1 MNFTLHAISAF
12 PADPAF
18 LLSAGVAASVVIVSM
33 HAMPARPV
41 GPSAS
46 MVITIAMSVACM
58 ALLALSV
65 ASGLSTAQ
73 DERIR
78 VIKQV
83 ETVTGLAHLIPMDDQ
98 LTLCALGA
106 GEDATEYVGR
116 NNGGEDVVALVRR
129 GEEQGGLC
137 EYAITLNP

>member
-18 LLSAGVAASVVIVSM
+18 LLSAGVAAAVLIVSM
-33 HAMPARPV
+33 RAIPARPV

-83 ETVTGLAHLIPMDDQ
+83 ETVTELAHLIPMGDQ

-129 GEEQGGLC
+129 GEEQGGFC
-137 EYAITLNP
+137 EYTITLNP